1 MGSGMAGRLL
11 SAGFPL
17 SVYNRNPEKARPF
30 ADAGAHLAISPKEAA
45 ARSEIIIS
53 MVADDVASRQVWLGE
68 NGALSGTH
76 PGSVLIESSTLTV
89 GWIKQLA
96 SAAEKRGCELL
107 DAPVTGTKPHA
118 ESGQLLF
125 LVGGSA
131 KPLEIARPVL
141 SALGRDVVHLGP
153 VGSGALMKLINN
165 FLAAV
170 HTVSFGEALALI
182 QSGGLDPKK
191 AIPVLTEGVP
201 GSPMVKRVAA
211 RVESGDFTPHF
222 FMRLMA
228 KDVSYA
234 LQEAR
239 ERNVDLKTASAAFD
253 VLAQAIAKG
262 FGEQDFT
269 AVVQSLQRGKE

>member
-1 MGSGMAGRLL
+1 M
-11 SAGFPL
+11 
-17 SVYNRNPEKARPF
+17 
-30 ADAGAHLAISPKEAA
+30 
-45 ARSEIIIS
+45 
-53 MVADDVASRQVWLGE
+53 
-68 NGALSGTH
+68 
-76 PGSVLIESSTLTV
+76 
-89 GWIKQLA
+89 
-96 SAAEKRGCELL
+96 
-107 DAPVTGTKPHA
+107 TGTKPHA

-182 QSGGLDPKK
+182 QSSGLDPKK
-191 AIPVLTEGVP
+191 AVPVLTEGVP

-253 VLAQAIAKG
+253 VLAQARRQCVERQLHVGPERVVAILRDLLGVQHGDDRWRGEKRLVRMPAIRAVPRTRIEDGHLLESVAQGGEERMHFG
-262 FGEQDFT
+262 FVFSTTKKSRRWHFG
-269 AVVQSLQRGKE
+269 RG